1 MGLETLNSVHSWQ
14 MVLRQP
20 VHLFPMGWLFA
31 VHRSGMHRPSEGVEL
46 YCSSRGRGMVPS
58 SLSQEAKWA
67 EKPNHPESPIRALYI
82 YRAEE
87 QSHVSQFR

>member
-1 MGLETLNSVHSWQ
+1 MENGAEAACTYISHGMVARRARASVGDAPTERGRGTLLQ
-14 MVLRQP
+14 QP
-20 VHLFPMGWLFA
+20 
-31 VHRSGMHRPSEGVEL
+31 
-46 YCSSRGRGMVPS
+46 GRGMVPS